1 MTPDASPN
9 LPPPPAQP
17 HDPTRFVLVGTSHPG
32 NVGAAARAM
41 KVMGFADM
49 LLAQGHTVLMH
60 IRWPREVFELR
71 KAGGELWQVGE
82 GTVTMSHDDDVW
94 PVEPDRHV
102 RP

>member
-1 MTPDASPN
+1 MRTNVPDSRTTPA
-9 LPPPPAQP
+9 
-17 HDPTRFVLVGTSHPG
+17 LVGLCG
-32 NVGAAARAM
+32 DGDQQAV
-41 KVMGFADM
+41 ADM

-82 GTVTMSHDDDVW
+82 GTVTMSHEDDVW

-102 RP
+102 RPRA